1 MRIPKTILMMLLTIL
16 MVGLPSFAQNTK
28 EQESRKAKLEKDIA
42 IIDAQL
48 KENSKKTGTAQSSLA
63 LVQKQIE
70 NRRELLAESEKEI
83 NRLNGQIASKQAEID
98 IIQARLDTL
107 SAYYSKLVKSAYK
120 NRDAKVWYMY
130 ILSSDNIGQAF
141 RRIGYLRG
149 LSGKMNTQAEKIMA
163 AKEELEK
170 ETQKLLV
177 LKDEAEALRQQR
189 EKEMANLRAEE
200 AQSKTLI
207 ASLQKEKSKYQ
218 NELTQKRRQ
227 MEALNRE
234 IQKII
239 REATQQQSKNQSK
252 SSSSNKSS
260 SSKNSSSSNKT
271 VIDQALNTEFAK
283 NKGKLPWPVDGPVVD
298 KYGQRYHP
306 VYKNVKLPFNDGI
319 GIAVSPGTQVKA
331 IFDGVV
337 QRIAIIP
344 GYNQCVIVQHGNY
357 FSLYCKLGS
366 TSVKVG
372 DKIKT
377 GQVLGTVDTINGETQ
392 LHLQIWNGTSP
403 QNPELWLKK

>member
-1 MRIPKTILMMLLTIL
+1 MRIPKTILTMFLAIL

-260 SSKNSSSSNKT
+260 SSKNSSSSKKT

>member
-1 MRIPKTILMMLLTIL
+1 MRIPKKILMMLLTIL
-16 MVGLPSFAQNTK
+16 MVGFPSFAQNTK

-357 FSLYCKLGS
+357 FSLYCKLGN

>member
-1 MRIPKTILMMLLTIL
+1 MRIPKTILTMFLAIL

>member
-1 MRIPKTILMMLLTIL
+1 MRIPKTILTMFLAIL

-28 EQESRKAKLEKDIA
+28 EQESKKAKLEKDIA

>member
-1 MRIPKTILMMLLTIL
+1 MRIPKTILTMFLAIL

-200 AQSKTLI
+200 AQAKTLI

>member
-1 MRIPKTILMMLLTIL
+1 MMKVPKILLPLIL
-16 MVGLPSFAQNTK
+16 AISLAGVTSFAQNTK
-28 EQESRKAKLEKDIA
+28 EQESKKAKLEKDIA

-63 LVQKQIE
+63 LIQKQIE
-70 NRRELLAESEKEI
+70 NRKELLAESEKEI
-83 NRLNGQIASKQAEID
+83 SRLGKEIAAKQAEID

-107 SAYYSKLVKSAYK
+107 SAYYSKLVKNAYK

-130 ILSSDNIGQAF
+130 ILASENIGQAF

-149 LSGKMNTQAEKIMA
+149 LSTKMNTQAEKIMA
-163 AKEELEK
+163 AKEELEQ

-177 LKDEAEALRQQR
+177 LKEEAEVLRKQR
-189 EKEMANLRAEE
+189 ENEMSKLKAEE
-200 AQSKTLI
+200 AQSQTLI
-207 ASLQKEKSKYQ
+207 ASLRKEKNKYQ
-218 NELTQKRRQ
+218 SELNQKRRQ
-227 MEALNRE
+227 MEALNKE
-234 IQKII
+234 IQRII
-239 REATQQQSKNQSK
+239 REAQQQQAKASSSSSKSSTTKK
-252 SSSSNKSS
+252 SSSSTP
-260 SSKNSSSSNKT
+260 SNKT
-271 VIDQALNTEFAK
+271 VIDQTLNAEFAK
-283 NKGKLPWPVDGPVVD
+283 NKGKLPWPVDGPVVE
-298 KYGQRYHP
+298 KYGQRFHP

-319 GIAVSPGTQVKA
+319 SIAVSPGTSVKA
-331 IFDGVV
+331 IFDGTV

-357 FSLYCKLGS
+357 FSMYCKLGS

-392 LHLQIWNGTSP
+392 LHLQIWSGTTP
-403 QNPELWLKK
+403 QNPELWLK

>member
-1 MRIPKTILMMLLTIL
+1 MRKVLHIVLLL
-16 MVGLPSFAQNTK
+16 LLAAAAASAQDTRS
-28 EQESRKAKLEKDIA
+28 QESRKAKLEKDIA

-63 LVQKQIE
+63 LIQTQIA
-70 NRRELLAESEKEI
+70 NRKELLAESEKEI
-83 NRLNGQIASKQAEID
+83 AALGAQIASKQAEID

-130 ILSSDNIGQAF
+130 ILASDNIGQAF
-141 RRIGYLRG
+141 RRIGYLRE
-149 LSGKMNTQAEKIMA
+149 LSGKMNTQAEKILA
-163 AKEELEK
+163 TKEELEQ

-177 LKDEAEALRQQR
+177 LKEEAEALRRQR
-189 EKEMANLRAEE
+189 EKEMANLKAEE
-200 AQSKTLI
+200 AQSQTLI

-218 NELTQKRRQ
+218 KELNEKRKQ

-234 IQKII
+234 IQRII
-239 REATQQQSKNQSK
+239 REAQQQQAKAAASTSK
-252 SSSSNKSS
+252 SSSSSSKSS
-260 SSKNSSSSNKT
+260 TSSTKT
-271 VIDQALNTEFAK
+271 VVDQALNTEFAK

-357 FSLYCKLGS
+357 FSLYCKLGN
-366 TSVKVG
+366 TAVKVG

-377 GQVLGTVDTINGETQ
+377 GQVIGTVDTINGETQ
-392 LHLQIWNGTSP
+392 LHLQIWNGTTP

>member
-1 MRIPKTILMMLLTIL
+1 MRIPKTILTMFLAIL

-366 TSVKVG
+366 ISVKVG

>member
-1 MRIPKTILMMLLTIL
+1 MFLAIL

-366 TSVKVG
+366 ISVKVG

>member
-1 MRIPKTILMMLLTIL
+1 MKVPKILLPLIL
-16 MVGLPSFAQNTK
+16 AISLAGVTSFAQNTK
-28 EQESRKAKLEKDIA
+28 EQESKKAKLEKDIA

-63 LVQKQIE
+63 LIQKQIE
-70 NRRELLAESEKEI
+70 NRKELLAESEKEI
-83 NRLNGQIASKQAEID
+83 SRLGKEIAAKQAEID

-107 SAYYSKLVKSAYK
+107 SAYYSKLVKNAYK

-130 ILSSDNIGQAF
+130 ILASENIGQAF

-149 LSGKMNTQAEKIMA
+149 LSTKMNTQAEKILA
-163 AKEELEK
+163 AKEELEQ

-177 LKDEAEALRQQR
+177 LKEEAEVLRKQR
-189 EKEMANLRAEE
+189 ENEMSKLKAEE
-200 AQSKTLI
+200 AQSQTLI
-207 ASLQKEKSKYQ
+207 ASLRKEKNKYQ
-218 NELTQKRRQ
+218 SELNQKRRQ
-227 MEALNRE
+227 MEALNKE
-234 IQKII
+234 IQRII
-239 REATQQQSKNQSK
+239 REAQQQQAKASSPSSKSSTTKK
-252 SSSSNKSS
+252 SSSSTP
-260 SSKNSSSSNKT
+260 SNKT
-271 VIDQALNTEFAK
+271 VIDQTLNAEFAK
-283 NKGKLPWPVDGPVVD
+283 NKGKLPWPVDGPVVE
-298 KYGQRYHP
+298 KYGQRFHP

-319 GIAVSPGTQVKA
+319 SIAVSPGTSVKA
-331 IFDGVV
+331 IFDGTV

-357 FSLYCKLGS
+357 FSMYCKLGS

-392 LHLQIWNGTSP
+392 LHLQIWSGTTP
-403 QNPELWLKK
+403 QNPELWLK

>member
-16 MVGLPSFAQNTK
+16 MVGIPSFAQNTK

-357 FSLYCKLGS
+357 FSLYCKLGN

>member
-1 MRIPKTILMMLLTIL
+1 MRIPKTILTMFLAIL

-260 SSKNSSSSNKT
+260 SSKNSSSSKKT

-319 GIAVSPGTQVKA
+319 GIEVSPGTQVKA